1 MYFKGVFF
9 TLVIIFSFLI
19 LNTIN
24 DYRMEN
30 QVSIKTNNINK
41 NVKTSKRTLNW
52 DVPKNWQEIPGNDFS
67 LAVYKIKNISSNSEV
82 SITQF
87 PGKAGGIVNNI
98 NRWRRQIGLVEM
110 SENEILDDAIV
121 RYSNL
126 GKYTIH
132 KIINNEKPELAFLG
146 MVLFLDDSSVFV
158 KLKTSLRNIP
168 LIEPSFLKFC
178 DSLRN

>member
-67 LAVYKIKNISSNSEV
+67 LAVYKIKNTTPNSEV

-98 NRWRRQIGLVEM
+98 NRWRRQIGLLEM

-126 GKYTIH
+126 GKYTLH

-146 MVLFLDDSSVFV
+146 MVLFLEDSSVFV

-168 LIEPSFLKFC
+168 LIEPAFLKFC
-178 DSLRN
+178 DSLRI